1 MESSSSSPPSSLI
14 WQTSSKQQLL
24 ERFRAVHMKE
34 PSVASL
40 SAENSQQLHSQSD
53 TLSDLVLLRKNYYN
67 YNSNSETLHLNYNS
81 GSSNNTAGTE
91 IVHQIGKQQRQQKE
105 ELSVRGTSSK
115 LYNKRFLNFLPNL
128 DQQQPQQVNTN
139 SSTYTTRHF
148 NRGFVSTDKQPLA
161 GGKSRIKEHNYIIL
175 DNNSHYYSPLFFESF
190 KGFPEVRGKGSKS
203 ENCANNQRRGSHQ
216 SQFYRI
222 PKLLEQAFQPDVHRS
237 YSYKCAV
244 RNTQNILS
252 PQTVT
257 ISLSS
262 PPSSSLAPSST
273 SKQKQQA
280 VAQLGNNNVS
290 TAEKAT
296 FTTEGHFALAPIQL
310 QQQR

>member
-1 MESSSSSPPSSLI
+1 MESSSSSPSSLI

-40 SAENSQQLHSQSD
+40 SAEHSQQLHSQSD

-67 YNSNSETLHLNYNS
+67 FNSTSETLHFNCDS
-81 GSSNNTAGTE
+81 GSSNNTTTGTE
-91 IVHQIGKQQRQQKE
+91 IVHQIGQQQHRQQKE

-128 DQQQPQQVNTN
+128 DQQVNTN
-139 SSTYTTRHF
+139 SSSN
-148 NRGFVSTDKQPLA
+148 NRVISIPIDKQPLA
-161 GGKSRIKEHNYIIL
+161 GGKSRIKEHNYIIW
-175 DNNSHYYSPLFFESF
+175 DNNSHYYNPLFFDSF

-203 ENCANNQRRGSHQ
+203 ENRANNQRRGSHQ

-262 PPSSSLAPSST
+262 PPSAPSST
-273 SKQKQQA
+273 SKQKQKA
-280 VAQLGNNNVS
+280 IAQLGNNNVS

-296 FTTEGHFALAPIQL
+296 FTTESHFALAPIQL
-310 QQQR
+310 QQQQR